1 MIIRL
6 QGSSAV
12 KAPYQ
17 DLCFL
22 KTLEGYE
29 KVDKVISQAALS
41 KFCQQLWYLSG
52 EIAALSLFYDA
63 VDEETKV
70 RIVANLER
78 ECLFDLQKKDFP
90 TKDEIS
96 RSLYGKP
103 HQLFCYSILFT
114 DQYSHIEINLIF
126 YLLQKKIWM
135 GLCPLKARICFHD

>member
-1 MIIRL
+1 MIIRP
-6 QGSSAV
+6 QGSLAV
-12 KAPYQ
+12 KAPFQ

-41 KFCQQLWYLSG
+41 KFCQQLWYLSE

-90 TKDEIS
+90 TDEIS
-96 RSLYGKP
+96 RSLY
-103 HQLFCYSILFT
+103 
-114 DQYSHIEINLIF
+114 
-126 YLLQKKIWM
+126 
-135 GLCPLKARICFHD
+135 A